1 MNVEDTALQ
10 LALLM
15 NVTSYVQQ
23 SFATR
28 TDLQASG
35 MQLASAHPSASVLLV
50 IKMPLVLAQA
60 IMELA
65 RARDPGLVKLGF
77 RCCQLGEEVVPLGD
91 ETSFTK
97 YVQEL
102 RDIPVEA
109 AEPAAQPVLPP
120 TS

>member
-1 MNVEDTALQ
+1 MKAE
-10 LALLM
+10 
-15 NVTSYVQQ
+15 
-23 SFATR
+23 
-28 TDLQASG
+28 LQALPADV
-35 MQLASAHPSASVLLV
+35 MQLLAARPSASVLLV
-50 IKMPLVLAQA
+50 IEMPLVLAQA

-102 RDIPVEA
+102 RDIPIEA
-109 AEPAAQPVLPP
+109 AARAELAPSQPVMPPASLPQL
-120 TS
+120 